1 MQFHESFA
9 KIKHF
14 PILHLKYEVFFRSV
28 DVIWRGFILTHSLTH
43 LYNIHYIDVHDGFSI
58 TPLSFHFTNI
68 NVLSLNNLKEK

>member
-1 MQFHESFA
+1 MEW
-9 KIKHF
+9 I
-14 PILHLKYEVFFRSV
+14 HLNTFTR
-28 DVIWRGFILTHSLTH
+28 TSLAH